1 MTFTA
6 TAGSQKV
13 ITGVFGMEVVRGQV
27 TAATTGTY
35 VSKFGTILAVVISN
49 ETTNNTIKAS
59 WSSSTVTITATQNDY
74 VDFVIF
80 GY

>member
-13 ITGVFGMEVVRGQV
+13 ITGLFGMEVVRGRV
-27 TAATTGTY
+27 TGGTTGTY
-35 VSKFGTILAVVISN
+35 VSKFGTILAVIASD
-49 ETTNNTIKAS
+49 ETSAGVIKAS
-59 WSSSTVTITATQNDY
+59 WSSSTVTITCTQNDY

>member
-6 TAGSQKV
+6 TGEQKV
-13 ITGVFGMEVVRGQV
+13 ITGLFGIEVVRGQV
-27 TAATTGTY
+27 TGGTTGTY
-35 VSKFGTILAVVISN
+35 ISKFGVIIAVIAGN

-59 WSSSTVTITATQNDY
+59 WSSSTVTITCTQNDY